1 MVAVAEKLVC
11 RYCHKEFKRA
21 SSLEVHLCEPKRR
34 HNEQNEPGVRFG
46 FQSYLR
52 FYESTQGS
60 AKKKTFT
67 DFAGSPYYRAFTR
80 FGRYCVDSRVLNP
93 LRFTDYLLKQNK
105 KLDYWTSDAL
115 YTEYLHDYLRVESV
129 EDALTRA
136 IEYGI
141 AWEEETTHPANDC
154 IRYGNANKIL
164 HAITTGRLSPWVFYQ
179 SRSGQEFLSRLDMS
193 QVAHIWSYID
203 SEFWQK
209 KFRDYPADAEYARN
223 ILEKAG
229 W

>member
-1 MVAVAEKLVC
+1 MNEEKLIC
-11 RYCHKEFKRA
+11 QFCHKEFKRP
-21 SSLEVHLCEPKRR
+21 STLEVHSCLQKQR

-60 AKKKTFT
+60 SKKKTFESFRT
-67 DFAGSPYYRAFTR
+67 SPYYRAFTK
-80 FGRYCVDSRVLNP
+80 FGRYCVDTRVINIA
-93 LRFTDYLLKQNK
+93 RFTDFLLKKNK

-115 YTEYLHDYLRVESV
+115 YTEYLVEYLLIERV

-141 AWEEETTHPANDC
+141 AWQEETGSPAQDC
-154 IRYGNANKIL
+154 IRFGNSHRTL
-164 HAITTGRLSPWVFYQ
+164 HAITTGRLSPWVIYN
-179 SRSGQEFLSRLDMS
+179 STSGQEFLATRSVD
-193 QVAHIWSYID
+193 QVAHIWTYID
-203 SEFWQK
+203 SANWEK
-209 KFRDYPADAEYARN
+209 RFRTHPEDVAYARE